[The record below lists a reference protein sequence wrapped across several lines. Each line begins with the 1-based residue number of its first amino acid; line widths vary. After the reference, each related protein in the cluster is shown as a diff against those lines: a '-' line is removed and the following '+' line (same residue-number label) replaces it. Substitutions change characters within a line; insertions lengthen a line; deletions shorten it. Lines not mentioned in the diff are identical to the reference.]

1 MSLLDKDNQTQPK
14 GAHLEVIPNEMSEP
28 KHDDNGIV
36 NVAKS
41 KFDDLSVGQTL
52 WTFHRVVLVSLA
64 VYTGFVCEGFE
75 LKIGNNILAN
85 KGFIKQFGTRGGKG
99 VEALDPTWVSTWTSL
114 LNVGQII
121 TFLYIPWY
129 SDRFGRKACFY
140 LSWLWLAVGCVFL
153 NVAQTP
159 SVWALGKLCNGA
171 GVGIL
176 QVTCQIYVME
186 ICPNKIRGGMITF
199 QAVWSNIGNITCNVM
214 MQELNKR
221 HPLNYTLPLRI
232 LIAPVVLMMF
242 FWAFVPESPW
252 HHTRRGN
259 KEKAM
264 KSLRQ
269 LYGGVEGYDFEQEY
283 DIIAKTIQ
291 HEKEFMEEEP
301 GFLHVFKGVNLK
313 RTLTVM
319 LLSVCSQF
327 GGLSVVLSYSTY
339 FFDLAGLSDPFLGT
353 LILSMFPSP
362 SCCNLLAVFLWSMTT
377 DTFGRRNFINVC
389 ETATCCFL
397 SITGSLWWAG
407 ATSGHVPASNA
418 LLVLCCLWSFMF
430 QVVNMSYAVMSAE
443 LPSAVLRV
451 KTAPVTFFAQS
462 ILGISF
468 GYATPRMLL
477 ALNIKACFIFG
488 ALSVPCCILMWLY
501 VPETKGRSAAE
512 IDELYER
519 KIPAWKWSKTRTSVE
534 DHSLALFTEKE

>member
-1 MSLLDKDNQTQPK
+1 MALPDADNQTKPK
-14 GAHLEVIPNEMSEP
+14 GVHLEVTPNETSES
-28 KHDDNGIV
+28 KHGDNGIV
-36 NVAKS
+36 DVAKS

-52 WTFHRVVLVSLA
+52 WTFRRVVLVSLA

-85 KGFIKQFGTRGGKG
+85 KGFIKQFGSRGGQG

-153 NVAQTP
+153 NVAKTP
-159 SVWALGKLCNGA
+159 AVWALGKLCNGA

-214 MQELNKR
+214 MQELNR
-221 HPLNYTLPLRI
+221 RWPLNYTLPLRI

-291 HEKEFMEEEP
+291 HEREFMAEEP

-339 FFDLAGLSDPFLGT
+339 FFDLAGVSDPFLGT
-353 LILSMFPSP
+353 LILSVADVRMLTSP

-397 SITGSLWWAG
+397 FITGSLWWAG
-407 ATSGHVPASNA
+407 ATSGNVPASNA
-418 LLVLCCLWSFMF
+418 LHS
-430 QVVNMSYAVMSAE
+430 
-443 LPSAVLRV
+443 
-451 KTAPVTFFAQS
+451 
-462 ILGISF
+462 
-468 GYATPRMLL
+468 YATPRMLL

-501 VPETKGRSAAE
+501 VPETKGRSTAE

-519 KIPAWKWSKTRTSVE
+519 RIPAWKWSKTRTSVE
-534 DHSLALFTEKE
+534 DHSLTLLTEKE